1 MKKILDNP
9 VCFVINLK
17 EAKKYGLSPLAQL
30 QRNPKAKLLFP
41 KKGKRNVKKGV
52 IKGDGKGKS

>member
-1 MKKILDNP
+1 MEKISDNP

-41 KKGKRNVKKGV
+41 KERKRNVKRGV
-52 IKGDGKGKS
+52 IKGDGEGKS